1 MALQLGK
8 MKSMALGM
16 CLAWLVLIPVCALG
30 DGGFIPSTAFQ
41 KVEIPDQRA
50 LIHFADGKET
60 LVIDTAF
67 KGNGTNFAWIIPV
80 PSMPTVEPATTG
92 LFSTLQMIFKPR
104 IVHNVTGYYKFA
116 IFLGI
121 LVAYV
126 LWKGR
131 RGESPTGMLLIVAL
145 FAILSSLLLPALGT
159 TASASL
165 SGDQVSVLQR
175 KTVGVYETATLSSRD
190 GQAVFD
196 WLNQNGFVA
205 PTNFIPA
212 IRAYAQEGWYFV
224 ASKIRLDASLPEGAK
239 PHPLMLTFKTDHPVY
254 PLRLTG
260 INNDS
265 CRIELYVFGK
275 SRAQI
280 PHFEVERCTKPAY
293 PRGEGQPA
301 VKRLEGIRIRH
312 PLLRKLVDGSPVATK
327 LTGQLSSRQMQED
340 AYIAWTPFREKQ
352 LTRYSEQG
360 AAVTAANFAV
370 PVLMLGLL
378 GLLCTYWVSE
388 KEPALAKQAYK
399 VSGAIILTALACWGA
414 IYLCLPKI
422 NVAVSRFPGIR
433 MSGLHKY
440 TIPAGLAYFQT
451 NETTRIGGAF
461 KPDAAWVRQQL
472 AETSEWRRG
481 LESRYQTNLFSGQ
494 LWREE
499 DSPGNYTIREA
510 TNGVEYVWYD
520 LEGGEHIV
528 PLFIKTKKLP

>member
-8 MKSMALGM
+8 MKSVALGM
-16 CLAWLVLIPVCALG
+16 CLAWLILIPVCALG

-80 PSMPTVEPATTG
+80 PSVPTVEPATTG
-92 LFSTLQMIFKPR
+92 LFSTLQIIFQPK
-104 IVHNVTGYYKFA
+104 IVHDVTSYYGFA
-116 IFLGI
+116 IFVGI
-121 LVAYV
+121 LVAYA
-126 LWKGR
+126 LWKR
-131 RGESPTGMLLIVAL
+131 QRGESPMDLLIILVLL
-145 FAILSSLLLPALGT
+145 FILASLLLPALGT
-159 TASASL
+159 AS
-165 SGDQVSVLQR
+165 VSVSSDEVNVLQR

-190 GQAVFD
+190 GQAVFE

-224 ASKIRLDASLPEGAK
+224 ASKIRLDASLPEAAK
-239 PHPLMLTFKTDHPVY
+239 PHPLELTFKTERPVY

-265 CRIELYVFGK
+265 CRIELYVFG
-275 SRAQI
+275 SGWAQI
-280 PHFEVERCTKPAY
+280 PHFKVERCAKPSY
-293 PRGEGQPA
+293 PGKEEYPVLRRREE
-301 VKRLEGIRIRH
+301 LRIRH
-312 PLLRKLVDGSPVATK
+312 PLLRKLVDGSPIATK
-327 LTGQLSSRQMQED
+327 LTGQLSSRQMRED
-340 AYIAWTPFREKQ
+340 AYITWTPFQEKR
-352 LTRYSEQG
+352 LARYSEHG
-360 AAVTAANFAV
+360 AAVIAANFAV
-370 PVLMLGLL
+370 PVLMIGLL
-378 GLLCTYWVSE
+378 GLLSGYWANE
-388 KEPALAKQAYK
+388 KKPVWAKRVCKISRATVLAALVY
-399 VSGAIILTALACWGA
+399 WGA

-422 NVAVSRFPGIR
+422 NVVVSLMPGMR
-433 MSGLHKY
+433 MRLLHENE
-440 TIPAGLAYFQT
+440 IPLELSYLQSQEAA
-451 NETTRIGGAF
+451 RRGGEF

-520 LEGGEHIV
+520 LEGGENVV
-528 PLFIKTKKLP
+528 PLFKK